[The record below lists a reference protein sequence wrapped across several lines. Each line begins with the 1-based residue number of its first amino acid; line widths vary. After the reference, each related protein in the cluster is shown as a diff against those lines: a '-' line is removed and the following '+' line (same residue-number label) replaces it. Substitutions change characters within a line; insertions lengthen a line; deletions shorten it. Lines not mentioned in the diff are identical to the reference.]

1 MCSGSHL
8 ANSRASAS
16 VDTVKVKSLS
26 RNTETSSGDA

>member
-8 ANSRASAS
+8 TNSRASAS